1 MARSFLLLLFV
12 VLVSVAWRS
21 GANAAPPTVTPSPGY
36 DARLQEERAQAQGK
50 TMSQPTM
57 TGGGGGGS
65 GAVIGRH
72 VKRTH
77 HVTK

>member
-1 MARSFLLLLFV
+1 MARSFLAILFV
-12 VLVSVAWRS
+12 LLASVGWRPV
-21 GANAAPPTVTPSPGY
+21 ANAAPPTVTPSPGY

-50 TMSQPTM
+50 TVSQPTM
-57 TGGGGGGS
+57 TGGGS